1 MTTKHQPLCKN
12 IPLLAFAIFLFL
24 FSNCSSYD
32 EDITQIEV
40 TFTDE
45 ALISFGKDGG
55 TKSIEVKSNKDWTI
69 TKGADANWIK
79 VSPTKGTEGVATV
92 TINVES
98 NVGDAREGL
107 FTIIASDSE
116 KTITVT
122 QNGKDGSAFEYT
134 TIREIRTLYADSGQK
149 QLRITQS
156 LKLIGVVISDAE
168 GGNNISPNEGF
179 IQDETGVGIAYRVA
193 NQSLL
198 FVIGDRLFINLAGST
213 ISNNNGVL
221 QLNFSADQVKVQP
234 QDVVVEPK
242 ELSIE
247 EVLSGYYDAILV
259 KIMDAQFRTFE
270 NISYYEGKGSV
281 TNRALESNKN
291 ANIIVRT
298 AKSSTFKDE
307 PLPAGKGNIVGIV
320 SQINGI
326 WFLAMRNLGDA
337 SEMSTDAST
346 RFEMNE
352 PPADGP
358 QIITD
363 TDIVNIG
370 SKPGN
375 ETINITT
382 NVNWTVKSNE
392 PWLTITPNSGS
403 NNGTIIVSATENK
416 GDERRAIITIT
427 GGGITKTVQVA
438 QKREAEVRNTA
449 TDLFFSEYVKGK
461 SYNKYLEIYNGTGE
475 IVDLSDYKVAIYIN
489 GQEKAKYTEELSGI
503 LKDGEVVVLQNPKS
517 VIYNGVTIEST
528 SINFNGNDAIA
539 LVKIST
545 ESYVDI
551 IGSIGHDPGK
561 KGWVDP
567 YDKELTT
574 FDKTLVRKSSVREG
588 ITDNPYGGFPTLGDE
603 WISYPVD
610 TADYLGSH
618 TMK

>member
-12 IPLLAFAIFLFL
+12 IPMLAFAIFLFL

-79 VSPTKGTEGVATV
+79 VSPTEGPEGVISVTV
-92 TINVES
+92 TVE
-98 NVGDAREGL
+98 NNEGDAREGL

-156 LKLIGVVISDAE
+156 LKLRGVVISDAE

-221 QLNFSADQVKVQP
+221 QLNFTADQVKVQA
-234 QDVVVEPK
+234 QEVVVEPK

-270 NISYYEGKGSV
+270 NLSYYEGKGSV

-298 AKSSTFKDE
+298 AKSAKFKDE

-326 WFLAMRNLGDA
+326 WSLAMRNLGDA

-346 RFEMNE
+346 RFAMNE

-403 NNGTIIVSATENK
+403 NNGTIIVSTTENK

-427 GGGITKTVQVA
+427 GGGITKNVQVA
-438 QKREAEVRNTA
+438 QKREAEVSNTA

-489 GQEKAKYTEELSGI
+489 GQEKAKYIEELSGI
-503 LKDGEVVVLQNPKS
+503 LKDGEVVVLQHPKS

-610 TADYLGSH
+610 TADYLGCH

>member
-12 IPLLAFAIFLFL
+12 IPMLAFAIFLFL

-45 ALISFGKDGG
+45 TLISFGKDGG

-134 TIREIRTLYADSGQK
+134 TIREIRALYADIGQK
-149 QLRITQS
+149 QLHITQP
-156 LKLIGVVISDAE
+156 LKLKGVVISDAE
-168 GGNNISPNEGF
+168 GGNNLSPNEGF
-179 IQDETGVGIAYRVA
+179 IQDEAEDGIAYRVA
-193 NQSLL
+193 NQSLP
-198 FVIGDRLFINLAGST
+198 FVMGDRLFINLAGST
-213 ISNNNGVL
+213 ISINNGIL
-221 QLNFSADQVKVQP
+221 QLNFSAERVKVEA

-242 ELSIE
+242 ELSIKE
-247 EVLSGYYDAILV
+247 ILSGSYDATLV
-259 KIMDAQFRTFE
+259 KIMDAQFRIYE
-270 NISYYEGKGSV
+270 NLSFYEGKGSV
-281 TNRALESNKN
+281 TNRALESNN
-291 ANIIVRT
+291 NTNIIVRT
-298 AKSSTFKDE
+298 AKSATFKDE
-307 PLPAGKGNIVGIV
+307 PLPVGKGNIVGIV
-320 SQINGI
+320 SQINGLWSI
-326 WFLAMRNLGDA
+326 AMRNLNDA
-337 SEMSTDAST
+337 SEMSSDASS
-346 RFEMNE
+346 RFVMKE
-352 PPADGP
+352 PPADSP

-363 TDIVNIG
+363 VDIVNFG
-370 SKPGN
+370 SKGGN

-392 PWLTITPNSGS
+392 SWLTVAPNSGN
-403 NNGTIIVSATENK
+403 NNGTIIVSATENE
-416 GDERRAIITIT
+416 GDERRAIITIA
-427 GGGITKTVQVA
+427 GSGITKAVQVT
-438 QKREAEVRNTA
+438 QHKEAVDSNTA
-449 TDLFFSEYVKGK
+449 KDLFFSEYVEGK
-461 SYNKYLEIYNGTGE
+461 SYNKYLEIYNGTGKA
-475 IVDLSDYKVAIYIN
+475 VDLSDYKVAIYIN

-503 LKDGEVVVLQNPKS
+503 LEDGEVVVLQHPKS

-551 IGSIGHDPGK
+551 IGCIGHDPGS
-561 KGWVDP
+561 KGWIDP
-567 YDKELTT
+567 SDKELSTL
-574 FDKTLVRKSSVREG
+574 DKTLVRKPSVREG
-588 ITDNPYGGFPTLGDE
+588 VTDNPYEGFPTLGHE

-618 TMK
+618 TMN